1 MQLVVTMGIRQLPSH
16 PRPLQELYR
25 EFLEEAVL
33 AEQLGF
39 DNVWASEHHFAED
52 AWNPSP
58 ITFLAAVAART
69 ERVRVGTYVLLL
81 PFHNPVRVAEDIA
94 VLDNIS
100 GGRVDLPVGVGSAAE
115 EFRTFGIP
123 FNERLGRT
131 FEALRIIE
139 RCFAG
144 EEFSYK
150 GKYYDFPNVRMTT
163 TPVQKPGP
171 PIWVAS
177 MGDQS
182 VAWTARR
189 GYHLAAGAGRGHAKY
204 EELLRQFGHDGSKC
218 QVASIPVRVHL
229 AETREKAW
237 DEAEAGLHQV
247 LQLLSK
253 QGRPSIGDLRDRRAR
268 PAAADRRV
276 PQRAGHRPSRV
287 SVRGRDA
294 GGGGSGAHRVS
305 RQAADPPQPQLPPA
319 RNGHERGPALD
330 GDVCQGAH
338 AFCKDVVINEGG
350 TWCKQKP
357 DRRRARGSRK
367 AMSRPTGSASATWK
381 PGGGLP
387 WF

>member
-1 MQLVVTMGIRQLPSH
+1 MQLVVTMGIRNLPSA
-16 PRPLQELYR
+16 PRPLRDLYR
-25 EFLEEAVL
+25 EHLEEAVL
-33 AEQLGF
+33 AEELGF
-39 DNVWASEHHFAED
+39 DNVWASEHHFSKD

-69 ERVRVGTYVLLL
+69 ARVRVGTYVLLL

-100 GGRVDLPVGVGSAAE
+100 NGRVDLPVGVGSAAE

-144 EEFSYK
+144 NEFSHK
-150 GKYYDFPNVRMTT
+150 GKYYEFPNVRMTT
-163 TPVQKPGP
+163 TPVQQPGP

-204 EELLRQFGHDGSKC
+204 EELLAQFGHDRSTR
-218 QVASIPVRVHL
+218 QVASIPIRVHL
-229 AETREKAW
+229 AETREQAW

-247 LQLLSK
+247 LHFYSSRVDPQSAT
-253 QGRPSIGDLRDRRAR
+253 S
-268 PAAADRRV
+268 AAGVLNRLPPVGQFRNV
-276 PQRAGHRPSRV
+276 PGVGHRGTPFVVGTPDEVGRALAAYRDKRLTHLSLNFHQPGMATSAVRRSMEMFAKELMPSV
-287 SVRGRDA
+287 
-294 GGGGSGAHRVS
+294 
-305 RQAADPPQPQLPPA
+305 
-319 RNGHERGPALD
+319 
-330 GDVCQGAH
+330 
-338 AFCKDVVINEGG
+338 K
-350 TWCKQKP
+350 TW
-357 DRRRARGSRK
+357 
-367 AMSRPTGSASATWK
+367 
-381 PGGGLP
+381 
-387 WF
+387 

>member
-1 MQLVVTMGIRQLPSH
+1 MQLVVTMGIRQLPSN
-16 PRPLQELYR
+16 PRPLQDLYKDH
-25 EFLEEAVL
+25 LEEAVL
-33 AEQLGF
+33 AEELGF
-39 DNVWASEHHFAED
+39 SDVWASEHHFAED

-58 ITFLAAVAART
+58 VTFLAAVAART

-144 EEFSYK
+144 EEFSHK

-182 VAWTARR
+182 VEWTARR

-204 EELLRQFGHDGSKC
+204 EELLRQFGYDRATR
-218 QVASIPVRVHL
+218 QIASIPIRVHI
-229 AETREKAW
+229 AATREQAW
-237 DEAEAGLHQV
+237 AEAEAGLHQV
-247 LQLLSK
+247 LHFYRTRVDPQSAT
-253 QGRPSIGDLRDRRAR
+253 S
-268 PAAADRRV
+268 AAGVLNDFPPVGEFRHV
-276 PQRAGHRPSRV
+276 VGIGHRGSPFLVGTPDEVGRALAAYRDKRLTHLSLNFHQPGMETSAVRRSMGMFARELMPSV
-287 SVRGRDA
+287 
-294 GGGGSGAHRVS
+294 
-305 RQAADPPQPQLPPA
+305 
-319 RNGHERGPALD
+319 
-330 GDVCQGAH
+330 
-338 AFCKDVVINEGG
+338 K
-350 TWCKQKP
+350 TW
-357 DRRRARGSRK
+357 
-367 AMSRPTGSASATWK
+367 
-381 PGGGLP
+381 
-387 WF
+387 

>member
-1 MQLVVTMGIRQLPSH
+1 MQLVVTMGIRRLPSQS
-16 PRPLQELYR
+16 RPLQDLYR
-25 EFLEEAVL
+25 DHIEEAVL
-33 AEQLGF
+33 AERLGF

-69 ERVRVGTYVLLL
+69 ARVRIGTYVLL

-100 GGRVDLPVGVGSAAE
+100 GGRVDLPVGVGSAVE

-139 RCFAG
+139 GCFAG
-144 EEFSYK
+144 EEFSHQ
-150 GKYYDFPNVRMTT
+150 GKYYAFPNVRMTT

-189 GYHLAAGAGRGHAKY
+189 GYHLAAGAGRGHTKY
-204 EELLRQFGHDGSKC
+204 EELLRQFGHDRSKC

-229 AETREKAW
+229 AATREEAW

-247 LQLLSK
+247 LHFYRSRVDARSATSAAGLLNELPPV
-253 QGRPSIGDLRDRRAR
+253 GEFRN
-268 PAAADRRV
+268 V
-276 PQRAGHRPSRV
+276 PGIGHRGSPFLVGTPDEVGRALAQYRDKRLTHLSLNFHQPGMDTKVVRRSMEMFARELMPSV
-287 SVRGRDA
+287 
-294 GGGGSGAHRVS
+294 
-305 RQAADPPQPQLPPA
+305 
-319 RNGHERGPALD
+319 
-330 GDVCQGAH
+330 
-338 AFCKDVVINEGG
+338 K
-350 TWCKQKP
+350 TW
-357 DRRRARGSRK
+357 
-367 AMSRPTGSASATWK
+367 
-381 PGGGLP
+381 
-387 WF
+387 

>member
-1 MQLVVTMGIRQLPSH
+1 MRLVVTMGIRQLPSRR
-16 PRPLQELYR
+16 RPLQDLYR
-25 EFLEEAVL
+25 DHLEEAVL
-33 AEQLGF
+33 AEELGF
-39 DNVWASEHHFAED
+39 DDVWASEHHFSED

-81 PFHNPVRVAEDIA
+81 PLHNPVRVAEDIA

-144 EEFSYK
+144 EEFSHK
-150 GKYYDFPNVRMTT
+150 GKYYEFPNVRMTT

-189 GYHLAAGAGRGHAKY
+189 GYHLAAGAGRGHARY
-204 EELLRQFGHDGSKC
+204 EELLRQFGHDRSTR
-218 QVASIPVRVHL
+218 QVASVPIRVHL
-229 AETREKAW
+229 GETRAKAW
-237 DEAEAGLHQV
+237 DEAEVGLHQV
-247 LQLLSK
+247 LDFYRSRVDRQSATSAAGVLDRLPP
-253 QGRPSIGDLRDRRAR
+253 PSEFRN
-268 PAAADRRV
+268 V
-276 PQRAGHRPSRV
+276 PGIGHRGTPFVVGTPAEVSQTLAQYRDKRLTHLSLNFHHPGMETSAVRRSMEMFARELMPSV
-287 SVRGRDA
+287 
-294 GGGGSGAHRVS
+294 
-305 RQAADPPQPQLPPA
+305 
-319 RNGHERGPALD
+319 
-330 GDVCQGAH
+330 
-338 AFCKDVVINEGG
+338 K
-350 TWCKQKP
+350 TW
-357 DRRRARGSRK
+357 
-367 AMSRPTGSASATWK
+367 
-381 PGGGLP
+381 
-387 WF
+387 

>member
-1 MQLVVTMGIRQLPSH
+1 MQLVVTMGIRQLPSN
-16 PRPLQELYR
+16 PRPLQDLYKDH
-25 EFLEEAVL
+25 LEEAVL
-33 AEQLGF
+33 AEELGF
-39 DNVWASEHHFAED
+39 NNVWASEHHFAED

-58 ITFLAAVAART
+58 VTFLAAVAART
-69 ERVRVGTYVLLL
+69 ARVRVGTYVLLL

-204 EELLRQFGHDGSKC
+204 EELLVQYGHDRAKC
-218 QVASIPVRVHL
+218 QVASIPIRVHL
-229 AETREKAW
+229 AATREQAW
-237 DEAEAGLHQV
+237 AEAEAGLHQV
-247 LQLLSK
+247 LHFYRTRVDPKSATSAAGVLN
-253 QGRPSIGDLRDRRAR
+253 DLPPVGEFRH
-268 PAAADRRV
+268 V
-276 PQRAGHRPSRV
+276 VGIGHRGSPFLVGTPDEVGRALAAYRDKRLTHLSLNFHQPGMETSAVRRSMGMFARELMPSV
-287 SVRGRDA
+287 
-294 GGGGSGAHRVS
+294 
-305 RQAADPPQPQLPPA
+305 
-319 RNGHERGPALD
+319 
-330 GDVCQGAH
+330 
-338 AFCKDVVINEGG
+338 K
-350 TWCKQKP
+350 TW
-357 DRRRARGSRK
+357 
-367 AMSRPTGSASATWK
+367 
-381 PGGGLP
+381 
-387 WF
+387 

>member
-1 MQLVVTMGIRQLPSH
+1 MKLVVTMGIRQLPSH
-16 PRPLQELYR
+16 PRPSQDLYR
-25 EFLEEAVL
+25 EHLEESVL
-33 AEQLGF
+33 AEELGF
-39 DNVWASEHHFAED
+39 DAVWASEHHFAED

-69 ERVRVGTYVLLL
+69 ARVRIGTYVLLV

-144 EEFSYK
+144 EEFSHK
-150 GKYYDFPNVRMTT
+150 GKYYEFPNVRMTT
-163 TPVQKPGP
+163 TPVQRPGP

-204 EELLRQFGHDGSKC
+204 EELLRQFGHDRSKC
-218 QVASIPVRVHL
+218 QVASIPIRLHL

-237 DEAEAGLHQV
+237 DEAEAGLRQV
-247 LQLLSK
+247 LHFY
-253 QGRPSIGDLRDRRAR
+253 RTRVDLQSATSAAGVLDRLPPVGGFRN
-268 PAAADRRV
+268 V
-276 PQRAGHRPSRV
+276 PGIGHRSTPFIV
-287 SVRGRDA
+287 GTPDE
-294 GGGGSGAHRVS
+294 VS
-305 RQAADPPQPQLPPA
+305 RALEAYRDKRLSHLSLNFHQPGMETTAVRRSMEMFA
-319 RNGHERGPALD
+319 RELMPS
-330 GDVCQGAH
+330 V
-338 AFCKDVVINEGG
+338 K
-350 TWCKQKP
+350 TW
-357 DRRRARGSRK
+357 
-367 AMSRPTGSASATWK
+367 
-381 PGGGLP
+381 
-387 WF
+387 

>member
-1 MQLVVTMGIRQLPSH
+1 MQLVVTMGIRQLPSN
-16 PRPLQELYR
+16 PRPLPDLYKDH
-25 EFLEEAVL
+25 LEEAVL
-33 AEQLGF
+33 AEELGF
-39 DNVWASEHHFAED
+39 NDVWASEHHFAED

-58 ITFLAAVAART
+58 VTFLAAVAART
-69 ERVRVGTYVLLL
+69 ARVRVGTYVLLL

-204 EELLRQFGHDGSKC
+204 EELLVQYGHDRAKC
-218 QVASIPVRVHL
+218 QVASIPIRVHL
-229 AETREKAW
+229 AATREQAW
-237 DEAEAGLHQV
+237 AEAEAGLHQV
-247 LQLLSK
+247 LHFYRTRVDPKSATSAAGVLN
-253 QGRPSIGDLRDRRAR
+253 DLPPVGEFRH
-268 PAAADRRV
+268 V
-276 PQRAGHRPSRV
+276 VGIGHRGSPFLVGTPDEVGRALAAYRDKRLTHLSLNFHQPGMETSAVRRSMGMFARELMPSV
-287 SVRGRDA
+287 
-294 GGGGSGAHRVS
+294 
-305 RQAADPPQPQLPPA
+305 
-319 RNGHERGPALD
+319 
-330 GDVCQGAH
+330 
-338 AFCKDVVINEGG
+338 K
-350 TWCKQKP
+350 TW
-357 DRRRARGSRK
+357 
-367 AMSRPTGSASATWK
+367 
-381 PGGGLP
+381 
-387 WF
+387 